1 MAVPATNISI
11 DKSTSFSQD
20 FIVKNSDQTAM
31 NLTGYTATSKIRKYP
46 EDSSYNSFTCGI
58 TSSTGVINI
67 SMGATTT
74 AVLTTGRNY
83 YDIIITSGVG
93 TTAGVTT
100 VTKVYEG
107 TVMVTATVS
116 A

>member
-1 MAVPATNISI
+1 MAVPAINISI

-31 NLTGYTATSKIRKYP
+31 NLTGYTATSKVRKYP

-93 TTAGVTT
+93 T

-107 TVMVTATVS
+107 TAMVTATVS

>member
-1 MAVPATNISI
+1 MAVPAINISI
-11 DKSTSFSQD
+11 DKSTDFSQD
-20 FIVKNSDQTAM
+20 FIVKNADQTAM
-31 NLTGYTATSKIRKYP
+31 NLSGYTATSKIRKYP
-46 EDSSYNSFTCGI
+46 EDSTSSTFTCGI
-58 TSSTGVINI
+58 TSSTGTINV
-67 SMGATTT
+67 SMGASDT
-74 AVLTTGRNY
+74 ASLVTGRNY

-93 TTAGVTT
+93 T

>member
-1 MAVPATNISI
+1 MAVPAINISI

-20 FIVKNSDQTAM
+20 FIVKNSDQTSM

-46 EDSSYNSFTCGI
+46 EDSTSNNFTCGI
-58 TSSTGVINI
+58 TSSTGTIKV
-67 SMGATTT
+67 SMGASTT
-74 AVLTTGRNY
+74 ALLASGRNY

-93 TTAGVTT
+93 T

-107 TVMVTATVS
+107 TAMVTATVS

>member
-1 MAVPATNISI
+1 MAVPAINISI

-20 FIVKNSDQTAM
+20 FIVKNNDQTAM

-46 EDSSYNSFTCGI
+46 EDSTSNEFACGI
-58 TSSTGVINI
+58 TSSTGTINV
-67 SMGATTT
+67 SMGVSTT
-74 AVLTTGRNY
+74 ALLASGRNY

-93 TTAGVTT
+93 T

-107 TVMVTATVS
+107 TAMVTATVS